1 LQCSGIPEADD
12 FAGFPVSGLWLV
24 CADAQLA
31 DKQLAKVYGKAAVGA
46 PPMSVPHLDTRW
58 IDGKRSLLFGPF
70 AGFSSKFLK
79 QGSLFD
85 LPASVRPTNLLPM
98 LQVGATNMKLVQ
110 YLINQLRQSPE
121 QRHEA
126 LQQFMPTARAEDW
139 SLSVAGQRVQI
150 IKRSKQGGRLQLGTE
165 VVASKDGS
173 LAALLGASPG
183 ASTAVTI
190 MLEVLQR
197 CFKDRLASAPWQE
210 RLQALLPSIG
220 GDPVQDPELL
230 QAMRQRSDA
239 LLGLSG

>member
-1 LQCSGIPEADD
+1 
-12 FAGFPVSGLWLV
+12 
-24 CADAQLA
+24 
-31 DKQLAKVYGKAAVGA
+31 
-46 PPMSVPHLDTRW
+46 
-58 IDGKRSLLFGPF
+58 
-70 AGFSSKFLK
+70 
-79 QGSLFD
+79 
-85 LPASVRPTNLLPM
+85 M

-110 YLINQLRQSPE
+110 YLINQLRQS
-121 QRHEA
+121 
-126 LQQFMPTARAEDW
+126 
-139 SLSVAGQRVQI
+139 
-150 IKRSKQGGRLQLGTE
+150 RSNATRRCSSSCLRPVPRTGACRWPASGCRSSSAANRRRLQLGTE

-173 LAALLGASPG
+173 LAALGASPG

-197 CFKDRLASAPWQE
+197 CFKDRLASASWQE